1 MEEAKKSRSAGGD
14 GCLRSRWS
22 FPSFPI
28 PHHSSSAA
36 SRLCGSIQRGMD
48 GGGGGEK
55 ETKLFCSAC
64 TLGALLAFLGWA
76 AVEFG
81 LSGEAKGNM

>member
-1 MEEAKKSRSAGGD
+1 
-14 GCLRSRWS
+14 
-22 FPSFPI
+22 
-28 PHHSSSAA
+28 
-36 SRLCGSIQRGMD
+36 MD